1 MADTCFS
8 KCVSSKHHDGSL
20 AVSEMTCIDRCI
32 VKYMET
38 QTEVGKF
45 LQSVE
50 QEQQAMQLINGKK

>member
-1 MADTCFS
+1 
-8 KCVSSKHHDGSL
+8 
-20 AVSEMTCIDRCI
+20 MTCIDRCI